1 MKFLRRFW
9 WLIAIL
15 ILGGVF
21 IGWRTNS
28 VKAKSQQTKEYIVG
42 RQTLV
47 DEITLSGD
55 IEAEQKA
62 SLKFQ
67 TSGLL
72 AWVGVKEGDV
82 VKKWQAIA
90 SLDKRELQNSLN
102 QYLNTY
108 TKERWDFEQAE
119 SDNKDWQT
127 RGMSDLAREEV
138 KRSLQKNQFDL
149 NNSVLAVE
157 SRSIAL
163 KYATLVTPIEGIVTK
178 VDSPLAGA
186 NITPASA
193 EFVVMNPDSLYF
205 SATADQTEVIKL
217 SASQS
222 GMVTLDPFEGRTFE
236 AKIKMISFVP
246 KAGESGT
253 VYEIKINLDL
263 GDVRPAVKVGMTG
276 DINFHL
282 REIPNVLTIPEA
294 YLKKEKNDYFVT
306 KDVNGKR
313 VKTQVVIG
321 SIIEGLVEIKEGLN
335 DNDKIYN

>member
-205 SATADQTEVIKL
+205 
-217 SASQS
+217 
-222 GMVTLDPFEGRTFE
+222 
-236 AKIKMISFVP
+236 
-246 KAGESGT
+246 
-253 VYEIKINLDL
+253 
-263 GDVRPAVKVGMTG
+263 
-276 DINFHL
+276 
-282 REIPNVLTIPEA
+282 
-294 YLKKEKNDYFVT
+294 
-306 KDVNGKR
+306 
-313 VKTQVVIG
+313 
-321 SIIEGLVEIKEGLN
+321 
-335 DNDKIYN
+335 